1 MAWLPGTRID
11 SYEVVDALGDGGMG
25 EVFRVRHLISDRIEA
40 MKVLLSAASSS
51 QDMLDRFTR
60 EIRVLAAL
68 NHPNI
73 AALHTAFRHEN
84 QLVMIMEYVDGQD
97 LRRCLVSGVSLEQAV
112 AYTRQVLMALDYA
125 HSKNVVH
132 RDIKPSNIMLTRD
145 GRVKL
150 LDFGI
155 ALATPDP
162 RLTMT
167 GSVVGS
173 MHYIAPEQIY
183 GESPDERSDLYA
195 MGVTLYEMLTGRL
208 PIEGESYPQVIA
220 AHLQHR
226 PVPPHEMNPRV
237 PVMVSAVVMRA
248 LEKDKR
254 TRWQTAREFL
264 DALDAAY
271 ASSVAQAHFATT
283 PQPAYAPPQHYATPV
298 AYTPAPMQT
307 PIPAAAPPSAAK
319 SATGSK
325 YQPEQLSEISHKLAT
340 YVGPI
345 ASVLV
350 KRASSSSN
358 NLRELCDQVAAE
370 IESDDARQKFLASVR
385 GQLRNSGLL

>member
-1 MAWLPGTRID
+1 MAWIPGTRIG
-11 SYEVVDALGDGGMG
+11 SYEIVDALGEGGMG
-25 EVFRVRHLISDRIEA
+25 QVFRARHLISDRIEA
-40 MKVLLSAASSS
+40 MKVLLSASSSS

-60 EIRVLAAL
+60 EIRVLAGL

-97 LRRCLVSGVSLEQAV
+97 LRRCLQTGISLDQAV
-112 AYTRQVLMALDYA
+112 AYTQQVLAALEYA
-125 HSKNVVH
+125 HSQNVIH
-132 RDIKPSNIMLTRD
+132 RDIKPSNIMLTWD

-162 RLTMT
+162 RLTVT

-173 MHYIAPEQIY
+173 MHYIPPEQIY
-183 GESPDERSDLYA
+183 GEPPDERSDLYG
-195 MGVTLYEMLTGRL
+195 MGVTLYEMMTGRL
-208 PIEGESYPQVIA
+208 PIEGANYPQVIA
-220 AHLQHR
+220 AHLQYR
-226 PVPPHEMNPRV
+226 PVAPHLVNPQI
-237 PVMVSAVVMRA
+237 PEAVSAVVMKA
-248 LEKDKR
+248 LAKEKR
-254 TRWQTAREFL
+254 ERWQTAKEF
-264 DALDAAY
+264 
-271 ASSVAQAHFATT
+271 SVALGQAHAGLPVQF
-283 PQPAYAPPQHYATPV
+283 QVPASVPFNGAMTAPIRSPINVAPTIPV
-298 AYTPAPMQT
+298 SVPVDSGSAP
-307 PIPAAAPPSAAK
+307 K
-319 SATGSK
+319 SAVVAGSK
-325 YQPEQLSEISHKLAT
+325 YQPEQLSDISQKLAA

-370 IESDDARQKFLASVR
+370 IESAEARQKFLNSVR